1 MGSVT
6 TPLLC
11 VTKSTIS
18 FSAARLTSL
27 NFRSLRGS
35 MAKSNKMQHCCIFW
49 MKSCSLSFG
58 GASENNDT
66 KLLDVHTDPFSEG
79 LIGFKVMAHSGY
91 LVNFNH
97 PFLEKLSVCLFNL
110 YIGNTTASLQ
120 IRFCNKR
127 TLFSKFSMNNLKSLL
142 KLWCICNITS
152 CSRKCLNKNYGYP
165 VPDQESQNHDPLAG
179 TYPYRFCERVH
190 TPPPAP
196 RTST

>member
-1 MGSVT
+1 MF
-6 TPLLC
+6 TPILFQ
-11 VTKSTIS
+11 KG
-18 FSAARLTSL
+18 F
-27 NFRSLRGS
+27 
-35 MAKSNKMQHCCIFW
+35 
-49 MKSCSLSFG
+49 
-58 GASENNDT
+58 
-66 KLLDVHTDPFSEG
+66 
-79 LIGFKVMAHSGY
+79 GFKVMAHSGY

-97 PFLEKLSVCLFNL
+97 PFLEKLSVCLFNV

-190 TPPPAP
+190 PPPHPRGRQHKPFHPGISSIAAP
-196 RTST
+196 VHFTLAVCMITTT